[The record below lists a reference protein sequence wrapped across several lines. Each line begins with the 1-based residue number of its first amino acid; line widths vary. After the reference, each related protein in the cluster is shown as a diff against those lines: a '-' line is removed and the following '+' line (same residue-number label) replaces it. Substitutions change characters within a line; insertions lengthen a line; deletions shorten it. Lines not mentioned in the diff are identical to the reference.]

1 MTSPSG
7 NAERATFSIDIER
20 SIDDVW
26 RALVDS
32 SRLARW
38 MGAGSTIQP
47 WIGGEINVKD
57 LATGIPKRGR
67 VEQVVPRTILE
78 FVWWPTDPNTTDP
91 NTTDPKTTDS
101 NTTDPDSY
109 ERAGQVETRVAFEL
123 HRVPAGTRLVVTETG
138 PPTGTMAAM
147 ASATAWRATMLS
159 MVVQTMRKVYRS

>member
-1 MTSPSG
+1 MTSLRS

-67 VEQVVPRTILE
+67 IEQVVPRTSLE
-78 FVWWPTDPNTTDP
+78 FVWWPSDREATEPDD
-91 NTTDPKTTDS
+91 
-101 NTTDPDSY
+101 TDPDTDP
-109 ERAGQVETRVAFEL
+109 EPTRVAFEL

-138 PPTGTMAAM
+138 PPTGNLTAM
-147 ASATAWRATMLS
+147 ASASAWRATLLS
-159 MVVQTMRKVYRS
+159 MVVQTMRKAYRP

>member
-101 NTTDPDSY
+101 NTTDP
-109 ERAGQVETRVAFEL
+109 L
-123 HRVPAGTRLVVTETG
+123 I
-138 PPTGTMAAM
+138 
-147 ASATAWRATMLS
+147 
-159 MVVQTMRKVYRS
+159 